1 MHRWPLVHPEVLQ
14 ERPIKDNAG
23 DAAQS
28 ACHLH
33 ERIREIV
40 GGRRV
45 RRLRRLETTN
55 GLPMHWTRGGFPTP
69 ISSYQGA
76 FIHHRSLAGAASG
89 AHSEARPAKAFAT
102 ILFICEDGGRM
113 ARRRILERGTVPQI
127 NSAAGK
133 KK

>member
-45 RRLRRLETTN
+45 RRLRRPETIN
-55 GLPMHWTRGGFPTP
+55 GLPMHWTRGGVPKP
-69 ISSYQGA
+69 ILSYQRA
-76 FIHHRSLAGAASG
+76 FIHHPSLYAANGAPPQTTPAKRFLPSFLFSGTAGELAGDTISNP
-89 AHSEARPAKAFAT
+89 ERAR
-102 ILFICEDGGRM
+102 
-113 ARRRILERGTVPQI
+113 
-127 NSAAGK
+127 
-133 KK
+133 

>member
-45 RRLRRLETTN
+45 RRLRRPETIN
-55 GLPMHWTRGGFPTP
+55 GLPMHWTRGGIAKP
-69 ISSYQGA
+69 ISFYQKA
-76 FIHHRSLAGAASG
+76 FIHHPSLV
-89 AHSEARPAKAFAT
+89 PA
-102 ILFICEDGGRM
+102 
-113 ARRRILERGTVPQI
+113 
-127 NSAAGK
+127 SAATPPPSPAHPLLPSLVFVVSG
-133 KK
+133 